1 VRTGERAR
9 EGDLVAQDA
18 TQDEALDEAQNATQ
32 DEGQDE
38 AQDEGQDTAQ
48 GEGEAESG
56 PDAGV
61 IARVRAGETEA
72 YAELVRAHAPIA
84 LRTAALMGAGAD
96 AEDVVQD
103 AFVKAYLALGT
114 FRGDAAFRPWLL
126 RIVANE
132 TRNAVRSARRQQTA
146 VDREAAMTGAGPA
159 GPAIPESADPAA
171 VALADERRARLMAAL
186 EQLSEPQRWVVT
198 YRYLLDLD
206 EAETA
211 AALGWPRGTVK
222 SRLSRALRRLEL
234 LLEAEEAVPPGA
246 EPGRTRQTRQTR
258 QTQQT
263 QQIQQTEEQQ
273 TLQGGSG
280 DGRGRAARR
289 AAGARARAG
298 GATARRP
305 AGGRP
310 PGGQRVVGGQRG
322 VGERRIVGGQRI
334 GGRGRGVG
342 GQRVVGAE
350 HAVGGEHAVGRR
362 RDDGRAGAGP
372 DRGHAAA
379 RPPDPGGAVVA
390 APARA

>member
-1 VRTGERAR
+1 M
-9 EGDLVAQDA
+9 
-18 TQDEALDEAQNATQ
+18 
-32 DEGQDE
+32 
-38 AQDEGQDTAQ
+38 
-48 GEGEAESG
+48 
-56 PDAGV
+56 

-72 YAELVRAHAPIA
+72 YAELVRSHAPIA

-146 VDREAAMTGAGPA
+146 VDREGAMTGAD
-159 GPAIPESADPAA
+159 PAIPESADPAA

-186 EQLSEPQRWVVT
+186 EELSEPQRWVVT

-234 LLEAEEAVPPGA
+234 LLEADEVAPPG
-246 EPGRTRQTRQTR
+246 ERPGRARQEG
-258 QTQQT
+258 
-263 QQIQQTEEQQ
+263 I
-273 TLQGGSG
+273 G

-289 AAGARARAG
+289 AAGARARTG

-305 AGGRP
+305 TGGRP
-310 PGGQRVVGGQRG
+310 PGGRLPGKQRA
-322 VGERRIVGGQRI
+322 VGE
-334 GGRGRGVG
+334 
-342 GQRVVGAE
+342 
-350 HAVGGEHAVGRR
+350 R

-372 DRGHAAA
+372 DRGHAGS
-379 RPPDPGGAVVA
+379 GGA
-390 APARA
+390 R